1 MAWVEV
7 TVTHGKK
14 ELPAMQRGADLHLVN
29 KIGKPTSVV
38 VDGKTIKVESYTV
51 DERDDIIQVKLDL
64 PKGRSKGASDDQSP
78 EG

>member
-1 MAWVEV
+1 MAWVSV

-38 VDGKTIKVESYTV
+38 VDGKTIKVESFSV
-51 DERDDIIQVKLDL
+51 D
-64 PKGRSKGASDDQSP
+64 
-78 EG
+78 

>member
-38 VDGKTIKVESYTV
+38 VDGKSIKVESFAV
-51 DERDDIIQVKLDL
+51 DGRDDIIQVKLDL